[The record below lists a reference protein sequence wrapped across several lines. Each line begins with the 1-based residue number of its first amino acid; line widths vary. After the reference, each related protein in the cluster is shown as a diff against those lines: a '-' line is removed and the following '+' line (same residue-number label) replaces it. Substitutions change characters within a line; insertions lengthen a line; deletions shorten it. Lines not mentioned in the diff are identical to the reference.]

1 MRDLLNLLRQQGQV
15 ERFDAIRIGLA
26 SPDKIRSWSYGEV
39 KKPETINYRTYK
51 PERDGLFCAKIFGPN
66 KDYECL
72 CGKYKRLKHRGVICE
87 KCGVEVTLAK
97 VRRERMGHIELAS
110 PVAHIWYL
118 KSLPSRMGLLL
129 DMTLRDIER
138 ILYFEAF
145 VVSDPGMTD
154 LEQGQLLTD
163 EMYLDALEKYG
174 DDFEAKMG
182 AEAIYELLRAIDL
195 DEVIAELREELP
207 KTGSESKIKKL
218 SKRLKLAE
226 AFKSSGNKPEWMIMR
241 VLPVLP
247 PELRPLVPLDG
258 GRFATSDLNDLY
270 RRVIN
275 RNNRLKRLLA
285 LNAPDIIVRNEK
297 RMLQESVDALLDN
310 GRRGRAITG
319 VNKRP
324 LKSLADMI
332 KGKQGRFRQNLLG
345 KRVDYSGRSVVVVGP
360 TLKLHQCGLPKKMAL
375 ELFKPFV
382 FGKLQLRGLAT
393 TIKAAKRLVE
403 REGPEV
409 WDILEEVIRE
419 HPVLLNRAPT
429 LHRLGIQAFEPIL
442 IEGKAIQLH
451 PLVCTAFNADFDG
464 DQMAV
469 HVPLS
474 IEAQLEARTLMM
486 SSNNILSPA
495 HGEPIIV
502 PTQDVVLGLYYM
514 TREQVD
520 ADGTGMVFADV
531 AEVHRAFQCGAVDLH
546 ARIKVRIRDSVLS
559 DDDEVSERTQLR
571 DTTVGRALLSEI
583 MPPGLSFDLVNR
595 LMNKKAI
602 SSLINACYRR
612 VGLKETVV
620 FADQLMYT
628 GFNYATRAGI
638 SIGVEDMAVPTDKK
652 SILGAA
658 EKEVKKI
665 EDQYASGLVT
675 QGERYN
681 KVVDIWSHTNEQVAK
696 AMMEKI
702 GSGTED
708 QFKRMVGH
716 MIRQILK
723 SCGYEW
729 VKSVPVNSGMGFFK
743 TGAVYQ
749 KRTGSTPTSG
759 GPRKY
764 ICPSFYKN
772 IWETE
777 LGELL
782 WQHLNDEKTIEKM
795 EEACEPKDPG
805 PAVAKIEKG
814 IAEIFED
821 NQEEIRQIAKN
832 GSGTENQF
840 KRMVGRMI
848 RQILESCGYELVEE
862 SARVDSQVGFFKTGA
877 VYQRHTGTASTSGIP
892 EKYNDYPFD
901 TKISGTE
908 LAESLWE
915 HLKNKETINQMKEAC
930 ERKVPAVTAIEKGI
944 AEIFKNNRE
953 EIRQIAESAP
963 TSGIREEYV
972 PPSFDKQIWEKTK
985 LAKLLWE
992 RLKDEETIKQME
1004 KACECKVP
1012 AVVAIEKGIA
1022 GIFKNNQ
1029 EEIRQI
1035 AKNGSG
1041 TENQFKRMVGR
1052 MIHQILEDRGY
1063 ELVEE
1068 SARVDSQVG
1077 FFKTGAVYQKRIGP
1091 EPSFNSIYMMAESG
1105 ARGSAAQIRQLAGM
1119 RGLMAKPDGSIIE
1132 TPITANFREGLD
1144 VLQYFIST
1152 HGARKGLADTALK
1165 TANSGY
1171 LTRRLVDVAQD
1182 LVVTEEDCGTNNGL
1196 VLTPLIEGGDVVEPL
1211 RERVLGRTTATDLH
1225 RPGDSAVAVEAGT
1238 LLDERWVDRLEQ
1250 LGIDE
1255 VRVRSPIT
1263 CETRFGVCAMCYGRD
1278 LARGEPVNIGESV
1291 GVVAAQSIG
1300 EPGTQLTMRTFHI
1313 GGAASRAAAVDNV
1326 SVKGDGVVR
1335 LHNLKVVRHAGGHYV
1350 AVTRSG
1356 ELSIADEHGR
1366 ERERYKVPYG
1376 AELSVA
1382 DGDAVAGGQMVAKW
1396 DPHTHP
1402 VVSEVAG
1409 RVRFSDAVDGVTVQS
1424 QVDELTGLTRIVV
1437 MDPKERSAAAK
1448 DLRPMVRLVDERE
1461 EELRL
1466 PGTDAPAHYLLS
1478 SGAIITVQ
1486 EGGEVG
1492 IGDVIARMPQESTKT
1507 RDITGG
1513 LPRVAD
1519 LFEARKPKEAA
1530 VLAEVS
1536 GTVSFGKETK
1546 GKQRLIITD
1555 EEGVPHDILVPKWR
1569 HILVFEGEHVEQGEV
1584 VVEGMP
1590 SPHDILR
1597 LLGVSALANY
1607 IVNEVQEVYRLQ
1619 GVKINDKHI
1628 EVIVRQ
1634 MLRKAEIDAPGDT
1647 KFLRGEQLDRARVL
1661 EENEQVEA
1669 EDGEPAT
1676 WSPVLLGITK
1686 ASLATESF
1694 ISAASFQET
1703 TRVLTEASVN
1713 GKLDEL
1719 RGLKENVIVGRL
1731 IPSGTGLAYHEDRR
1745 RRHALEEESLEPE
1758 AVEAAFASALAEE
1771 EEGAPSEQSG

>member
-1 MRDLLNLLRQQGQV
+1 MEG
-15 ERFDAIRIGLA
+15 FDAIRIGLA

-39 KKPETINYRTYK
+39 KKPETINYRTFK
-51 PERDGLFCAKIFGPN
+51 PERDGLFCAKIFGPV

-154 LEQGQLLTD
+154 LERGQLLTD

-182 AEAIYELLRAIDL
+182 AEAIHELLRTIDL
-195 DEVIAELREELP
+195 EEEIAVLREELP

-218 SKRLKLAE
+218 SKRLKLME
-226 AFKSSGNKPEWMIMR
+226 AFTSSGNKPEWMVMK

-297 RMLQESVDALLDN
+297 RMLQEAVDALLDN

-319 VNKRP
+319 ANKRP

-429 LHRLGIQAFEPIL
+429 LHRLGIQAFEPVL

-514 TREQVD
+514 TRERVD
-520 ADGTGMVFADV
+520 ARGTGMVFADI

-546 ARIKVRIRDSVLS
+546 ARIKARIRDVVFT
-559 DDDEVSERTQLR
+559 DDGEAVERVQLC

-628 GFNYATRAGI
+628 GFSYATRAGV
-638 SIGVEDMAVPTDKK
+638 SIGVEDMVVPGEKK
-652 SILGAA
+652 AILGAA
-658 EKEVKKI
+658 EKAVKEI
-665 EDQYASGLVT
+665 EEQYASGLVT

-681 KVVDIWSHTNEQVAK
+681 KVVDIWSYTNEQVAK
-696 AMMEKI
+696 AMMDML
-702 GSGTED
+702 GTE
-708 QFKRMVGH
+708 
-716 MIRQILK
+716 
-723 SCGYEW
+723 
-729 VKSVPVNSGMGFFK
+729 
-743 TGAVYQ
+743 AV
-749 KRTGSTPTSG
+749 
-759 GPRKY
+759 
-764 ICPSFYKN
+764 
-772 IWETE
+772 
-777 LGELL
+777 
-782 WQHLNDEKTIEKM
+782 
-795 EEACEPKDPG
+795 
-805 PAVAKIEKG
+805 
-814 IAEIFED
+814 
-821 NQEEIRQIAKN
+821 
-832 GSGTENQF
+832 
-840 KRMVGRMI
+840 
-848 RQILESCGYELVEE
+848 
-862 SARVDSQVGFFKTGA
+862 
-877 VYQRHTGTASTSGIP
+877 
-892 EKYNDYPFD
+892 
-901 TKISGTE
+901 
-908 LAESLWE
+908 
-915 HLKNKETINQMKEAC
+915 
-930 ERKVPAVTAIEKGI
+930 
-944 AEIFKNNRE
+944 
-953 EIRQIAESAP
+953 
-963 TSGIREEYV
+963 
-972 PPSFDKQIWEKTK
+972 
-985 LAKLLWE
+985 
-992 RLKDEETIKQME
+992 
-1004 KACECKVP
+1004 
-1012 AVVAIEKGIA
+1012 
-1022 GIFKNNQ
+1022 
-1029 EEIRQI
+1029 
-1035 AKNGSG
+1035 
-1041 TENQFKRMVGR
+1041 
-1052 MIHQILEDRGY
+1052 EDRDGNS
-1063 ELVEE
+1063 VE
-1068 SARVDSQVG
+1068 Q
-1077 FFKTGAVYQKRIGP
+1077 Q
-1091 EPSFNSIYMMAESG
+1091 SFNSIYMMADSG

-1182 LVVTEEDCGTNNGL
+1182 LVVTEEDCGTDNGL
-1196 VLTPLIEGGDVVEPL
+1196 VLNPLIEGGDVVEPL
-1211 RERVLGRTTATDLH
+1211 RERVLGRVVADDL
-1225 RPGDSAVAVEAGT
+1225 PYPDGSGIAVERGT
-1238 LLDERWVDRLEQ
+1238 LLDEWWVDRLEH

-1263 CETRFGVCAMCYGRD
+1263 CDTRFGVCGACYGRD

-1300 EPGTQLTMRTFHI
+1300 EPGTQLTMRTFHV
-1313 GGAASRAAAVDNV
+1313 GGAASRAAAIDNV
-1326 SVKGDGVVR
+1326 SVKGGGVVK
-1335 LHNLKVVRHAGGHYV
+1335 LHNLKVVRHADGHYV

-1356 ELSIADEHGR
+1356 ELSITDDHGR
-1366 ERERYKVPYG
+1366 ERERYKIPYG
-1376 AELSVA
+1376 AVLSVA
-1382 DGDAVAGGQMVAKW
+1382 DGDAVTGGRMVASW

-1424 QVDELTGLTRIVV
+1424 QVDEVTGLARVEV
-1437 MDPKERSAAAK
+1437 MDPKQRSAAAK
-1448 DLRPMVRLVDERE
+1448 DLRPMVRLVDANE

-1466 PGTDAPAHYLLS
+1466 PGTDAPAHYVLS
-1478 SGAIITVQ
+1478 PGAVITAQ

-1492 IGDVIARMPQESTKT
+1492 IGDVIARMPQESSMT

-1536 GTVSFGKETK
+1536 GTVSFGKDTK
-1546 GKQRLIITD
+1546 GKQRLVITD
-1555 EEGVPHDILVPKWR
+1555 EEGVPHEILVPKWR

-1584 VVEGMP
+1584 VVDGMP
-1590 SPHDILR
+1590 SPHDILRLAPAAYHMSKVDGISSSHDTQR

-1634 MLRKAEIDAPGDT
+1634 MLRKVEIVAPGGT

-1661 EENEQVEA
+1661 EENERVCAEGGEA
-1669 EDGEPAT
+1669 AT

-1713 GKLDEL
+1713 GKIDEL

-1745 RRHALEEESLEPE
+1745 RRQALEEEPLEPE
-1758 AVEAAFASALAEE
+1758 AVEAALASALA
-1771 EEGAPSEQSG
+1771 EEGAPSEQSD